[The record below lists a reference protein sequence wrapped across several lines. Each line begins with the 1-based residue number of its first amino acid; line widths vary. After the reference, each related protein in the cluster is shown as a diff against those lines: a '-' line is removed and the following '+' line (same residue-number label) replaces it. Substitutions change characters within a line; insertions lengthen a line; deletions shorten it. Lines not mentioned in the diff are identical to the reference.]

1 MAVEHG
7 RSEFVQPLSHGLLD
21 SYTYNI
27 IYFEGH
33 RSLEHDK
40 SRRGH
45 QDLATTVELVNGRSP
60 LRMPCEE

>member
-7 RSEFVQPLSHGLLD
+7 RSEFVQPLTHGLLD

-33 RSLEHDK
+33 RSLEQNI
-40 SRRGH
+40 S
-45 QDLATTVELVNGRSP
+45 TVIYTPDIPKKTSLMSSE
-60 LRMPCEE
+60 